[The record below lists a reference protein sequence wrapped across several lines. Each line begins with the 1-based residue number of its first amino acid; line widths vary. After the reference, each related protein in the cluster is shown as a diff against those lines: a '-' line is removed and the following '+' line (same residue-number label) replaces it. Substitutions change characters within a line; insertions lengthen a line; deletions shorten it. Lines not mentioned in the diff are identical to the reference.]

1 MEVTTAY
8 PLPEPGNVRFYVLTP
23 SGIFTHEANEID
35 LRKNEFT
42 PLYAAGHQLLN
53 ALLAAAQP
61 K

>member
-1 MEVTTAY
+1 
-8 PLPEPGNVRFYVLTP
+8 VLTP
-23 SGIFTHEANEID
+23 SGIFTHEANEVD
-35 LRKNEFT
+35 LRKNDFT